1 MKTALITGA
10 SDGIGEQAARQ
21 LAGDGWQVAVIG
33 RNPDKTRKVAQ
44 DLGALYYIADFSSLS
59 QVAALAHRLLNDFP
73 RVDLLSLNAGGIFPK
88 QAPTEDG
95 FELTF
100 QVDHLAHFLLTSLL
114 LPRLME
120 SQAKVVS
127 TSSIAHKMLGFRFD
141 VSDVAKPRRYS
152 QHLAYGNAKLANILF
167 TKELHRRY
175 GDRGIASAAY
185 HPGFVATNF
194 ANDKRSPMGLV
205 YHTALRKLM
214 RMLSPEEGADTLVWL
229 AKTTPGQDWQS
240 GQYYVKRKQVRPSKK
255 ARDADLAKAL
265 WDRSQ
270 ALCAPYLTKT
280 EGKE

>member
-73 RVDLLSLNAGGIFPK
+73 RVDLLCLNAGGIFPK

-152 QHLAYGNAKLANILF
+152 QHLAYGNSKLANILF
-167 TKELHRRY
+167 TTELNRRF
-175 GDRGIASAAY
+175 GERGIAAAAY
-185 HPGFVATNF
+185 HPGLVATAF
-194 ANDKRSPMGLV
+194 AREKNSPMGLI
-205 YHTALRKLM
+205 YHTFIRNLLG
-214 RMLSPEEGADTLVWL
+214 MLTPEQGADTLVWL
-229 AKTTPGQDWQS
+229 AESEPGQDWHL
-240 GQYYVKRKQVRPSKK
+240 GQYYVKRRPAKTSRK
-255 ARDADLAKAL
+255 ARDAELAKAL
-265 WDRSQ
+265 WDKSE
-270 ALCAPYLTKT
+270 ALCAPFL
-280 EGKE
+280 KEDGEI